1 MNQNSKSGRVVSI
14 ILAVALGFL
23 VGFLVATP
31 VIRKD
36 LATEDQLV
44 KIQEDIKQLDQKVKE
59 TTSLA
64 QMIKD
69 LESNLKS
76 EISAVEEKIEK
87 NVEPSK
93 IGPAP
98 EQPWPYEPLDVEEVR
113 KLVHKGYYDGG
124 CAYGAFNAIIS
135 SLAEKVGYPYNQ
147 IPTYMLHFG
156 RGGILGEESVC
167 GSVLGSIA
175 AVNLI
180 TGKEYA
186 PIALALVEYYKNT
199 PLPTDISNKYA
210 VNHEFLVDEYLSDVE
225 FPQSVAG
232 SVNCNISKQQWL
244 KVSGYAPNSNEQRER
259 CGRITGDMAAKAAEL
274 LNEWWEAKSG
284 AQEETGPIAKFKEI
298 FPNSQFK
305 QVEENVYQVIQNGKV
320 IGYVGIGSKKGFG
333 GPITAAV
340 GINIDGTLKGVRVLE
355 QNETPGL
362 GDKITDNTFLS
373 QFEGLS
379 YDKIDVDT
387 ISSAT
392 ISSKALI
399 ELVQEEAQKLKN
411 YAK

>member
-113 KLVHKGYYDGG
+113 KLGHKGYYDGG

-210 VNHEFLVDEYLSDVE
+210 VNHEFWLM
-225 FPQSVAG
+225 
-232 SVNCNISKQQWL
+232 NI
-244 KVSGYAPNSNEQRER
+244 
-259 CGRITGDMAAKAAEL
+259 
-274 LNEWWEAKSG
+274 
-284 AQEETGPIAKFKEI
+284 
-298 FPNSQFK
+298 
-305 QVEENVYQVIQNGKV
+305 
-320 IGYVGIGSKKGFG
+320 
-333 GPITAAV
+333 
-340 GINIDGTLKGVRVLE
+340 
-355 QNETPGL
+355 
-362 GDKITDNTFLS
+362 
-373 QFEGLS
+373 
-379 YDKIDVDT
+379 
-387 ISSAT
+387 
-392 ISSKALI
+392 
-399 ELVQEEAQKLKN
+399 
-411 YAK
+411 

>member
-1 MNQNSKSGRVVSI
+1 MNQNSKSGRVVTI
-14 ILAVALGFL
+14 ILALALGFL

-31 VIRKD
+31 IIRKD
-36 LATEDQLV
+36 LATEDQLLKV
-44 KIQEDIKQLDQKVKE
+44 QEDIKQLDQKLKE
-59 TTSLA
+59 TAAIS
-64 QMIKD
+64 QMVKD

-76 EISAVEEKIEK
+76 ELSVIEEKVEK

-98 EQPWPYEPLDVEEVR
+98 EQPWPYVTLDVEEVR
-113 KLVHKGYYDGG
+113 KLGHKGYYEGG

-135 SLAEKVGYPYNQ
+135 PLAEKIGYPYNQ

-167 GSVLGSIA
+167 GTVLGTIA

-199 PLPTDISNKYA
+199 PLPTDISNRYA
-210 VNHEFLVDEYLSDVE
+210 VNHEFLVDEYLSDVA

-244 KVSGYAPNSNEQRER
+244 KVSGYEPNSKEQRER

-274 LNEWWEAKSG
+274 LNEWWAQKSG
-284 AQEETGPIAKFKEI
+284 VEEETGPTAKFKEI

-320 IGYVGIGSKKGFG
+320 IGYIGVGSKKGFG

-340 GINIDGTLKGVRVLE
+340 GINLDGTLKGVRVIE

-373 QFEGLS
+373 KFEGLS
-379 YDKIDVDT
+379 YDKINVDT
-387 ISSAT
+387 ISGAT
-392 ISSKALI
+392 ISSKTLL
-399 ELVQEEAQKLKN
+399 ELVQEQAQKLKN
-411 YAK
+411 YK

>member
-113 KLVHKGYYDGG
+113 KLGHKGYYDGG

-135 SLAEKVGYPYNQ
+135 SLA
-147 IPTYMLHFG
+147 
-156 RGGILGEESVC
+156 
-167 GSVLGSIA
+167 
-175 AVNLI
+175 
-180 TGKEYA
+180 
-186 PIALALVEYYKNT
+186 
-199 PLPTDISNKYA
+199 
-210 VNHEFLVDEYLSDVE
+210 
-225 FPQSVAG
+225 
-232 SVNCNISKQQWL
+232 
-244 KVSGYAPNSNEQRER
+244 
-259 CGRITGDMAAKAAEL
+259 
-274 LNEWWEAKSG
+274 
-284 AQEETGPIAKFKEI
+284 
-298 FPNSQFK
+298 
-305 QVEENVYQVIQNGKV
+305 
-320 IGYVGIGSKKGFG
+320 
-333 GPITAAV
+333 
-340 GINIDGTLKGVRVLE
+340 
-355 QNETPGL
+355 
-362 GDKITDNTFLS
+362 
-373 QFEGLS
+373 
-379 YDKIDVDT
+379 
-387 ISSAT
+387 
-392 ISSKALI
+392 
-399 ELVQEEAQKLKN
+399 
-411 YAK
+411 